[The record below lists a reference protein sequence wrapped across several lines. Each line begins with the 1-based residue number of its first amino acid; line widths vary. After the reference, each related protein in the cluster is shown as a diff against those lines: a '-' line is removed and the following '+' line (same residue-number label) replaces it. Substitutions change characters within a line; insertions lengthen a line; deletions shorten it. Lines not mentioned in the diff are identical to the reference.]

1 MQELVIETKQVSK
14 NYGSFQALQEVTIH
28 VKRGSIYGLIGDNG
42 AGKTS
47 LLKLL
52 AGHSFPSQG
61 DLQIL
66 GQHSEQALND
76 RRRKIGCLIEEASF
90 FPNMTVEQNLHYYR
104 LQKGIPDK
112 KKVDELLELTKIA
125 AKRKSKGKDLSLGQ
139 KQRLGLAIALMG
151 EPQILI
157 LDEPIN
163 GLDPSGIVEFRNLL
177 QKLNQE
183 KNITILI
190 SSHIL
195 SELQQIAS
203 DYGFLSQG
211 RLLQEISSQDLQ
223 EKCSNRLELTVTDLE
238 SYLVLLEQH
247 FPRENYH
254 VLADERLLIYEPKEA
269 IETYSKLAVQHDIYV
284 TSMRTVQSSL
294 EDYYLQLKEG
304 GK

>member
-52 AGHSFPSQG
+52 AGHTFPSQG
-61 DLQIL
+61 SLQIL
-66 GQHSEQALND
+66 GQCREKSLNQV
-76 RRRKIGCLIEEASF
+76 RKKIGCLVEEAAF
-90 FPNMTVEQNLHYYR
+90 FPNMTVEQNLHYYC
-104 LQKGIPDK
+104 LQKGIPDR
-112 KKVDELLELTKIA
+112 KKVDEMLELTKIA

-163 GLDPSGIVEFRNLL
+163 GLDPSGIVEFRGLL
-177 QKLNQE
+177 QRLNRE

-195 SELQQIAS
+195 SELQQIAT

-211 RLLQEISSQDLQ
+211 KLLEEISSQDLH
-223 EKCSNRLELTVTDLE
+223 EKCSNHLEFTFSDLE
-238 SYLVLLEQH
+238 GFLVLLEKY
-247 FPRENYH
+247 FPQENYH
-254 VLADERLLIYEPKEA
+254 VLADQRLLIYEPKEE
-269 IETYSKLAVQHDIYV
+269 IETYSKLAAQHDIYV
-284 TSMRTVQSSL
+284 TSMKTVQSSL
-294 EDYYLQLKEG
+294 EDYYLKLKEG
-304 GK
+304 DQ